1 MSSSQPR
8 ITGYGVGAPSIKLN
22 PPPIISSRAPTSTDI
37 RFPLGQVWVYQIS
50 SSNASVYSLG
60 SVAAGTATWVL
71 LGGASGDVQTINNLS
86 PTNGNIT
93 IAGTANQVGVSN
105 AGSTVTL
112 SLPAAITA
120 PGSLTTTTSLAATT
134 TITAGTGITST
145 TGNIVATAG
154 AVNAGTS
161 MTATLGDITATNGNL
176 VLGTAGNKL
185 SIATGADASTG
196 TATLSG
202 GTVTVNTTAVTASSL
217 IHIWRQSIG
226 ATGAA
231 ALGELTVGTI
241 TAGASFVINAV
252 QAADATALQATDVS
266 EIGWMIVN

>member
-60 SVAAGTATWVL
+60 SVAAGSATWVL

-120 PGSLTTTTSLAATT
+120 PGSLTTTTS
-134 TITAGTGITST
+134 I
-145 TGNIVATAG
+145 
-154 AVNAGTS
+154 
-161 MTATLGDITATNGNL
+161 TATLGNITATNGNL

-185 SIATGADASTG
+185 SIATGSDASTG

-231 ALGELTVGTI
+231 ALGMLTVGTI
-241 TAGASFVINAV
+241 TAGTSFVINAV
-252 QAADATALQATDVS
+252 QAADATALQASDVS
-266 EIGWMIVN
+266 IIGWMIVN